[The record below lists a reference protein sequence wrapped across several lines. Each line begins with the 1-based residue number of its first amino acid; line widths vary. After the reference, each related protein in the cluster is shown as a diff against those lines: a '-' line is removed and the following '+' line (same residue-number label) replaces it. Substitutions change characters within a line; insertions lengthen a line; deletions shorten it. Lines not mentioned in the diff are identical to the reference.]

1 MTEKIRDT
9 RLNYNLSN
17 NRQDY
22 ILDPETKKL
31 YKKGKKIGGGGFG
44 EVYQFIDNE
53 TGEISAAKIISLK
66 KLENPQSNEAFRN
79 EYKFNN
85 SLNYKYICKCYS
97 TFKDNQ
103 NAYFILE
110 YQPNKTLTELIN
122 NRYSLTEIEVKHYC
136 YELLLAIEYLHS
148 RNIIHRDIKLSNVLL
163 SDKMEVKLCDF
174 GLAIENNSNS
184 NKTICGTPNYIA
196 PEILNQKYSTNYSF
210 EIDIW
215 SFGVILYSLFFH
227 KTPFESQAKGKT
239 KKNIENIIYS
249 FPEKTPIN
257 ENAKNLI
264 RKIFVKDPSQRPT
277 IREIKGSSFFNNGNG
292 IPKYLPSST
301 RNIKLSDEYMI
312 NYVNDAINNN
322 ECLDSETKSLENAL
336 YKSNSPILKYNSIE
350 NFDENEEIND
360 SELDS
365 DNYNS
370 IDKEKDEEKENNINN
385 NNEKDKK
392 NEKKFTRKKDYKF
405 QTLKMER
412 SEKKLKIEKEF
423 IFKFKSDKNNE
434 ISLND
439 FFLDDKDIN
448 EDNFKN
454 NDKNDNNSINDIKIK
469 KSRNEKNNYFIN
481 KNNDNKSQLT
491 PTKEELFSRETN
503 KLSYFNSFG
512 KISSDTINDS
522 VINKINID
530 SIHPLQDTIDNI
542 NKTNSKEKNTETNS
556 ITSNLYLSSKK
567 LHYRNNSNDIFF
579 HHFYEKSKIQKKS
592 INIFPQKLDFDDIV
606 VTKYIDISNKC
617 GIGYI
622 LTNGDIGAY
631 FNDGTKLILIKC
643 TLNIIYIDSKG
654 NQRKIFFEEKYE
666 DDLIKKIKILAIF
679 HKAFIKNKRNKNDF
693 NLNPYYDKQTV
704 DVYVIK
710 WAKTHKASFFLL
722 SNKEIQVIFNDKTQI
737 IFNIK
742 NKTVLFINHLKQKFK
757 EDMRLNDFSSFEMT
771 VRVLYAKKV
780 LTKL

>member
-1 MTEKIRDT
+1 MTEKIKEK

-17 NRQDY
+17 NNQDY
-22 ILDPETKKL
+22 ILDPETKKT
-31 YKKGKKIGGGGFG
+31 YKKGKKLGGGGFG
-44 EVYQFIDNE
+44 EVYEFIDNE
-53 TGEISAAKIISLK
+53 THEIRAAKIISLK
-66 KLENPQSNEAFRN
+66 KLEDPQSNEAYRN

-85 SLNYKYICKCYS
+85 NLNYKYICKCYS
-97 TFKDNQ
+97 TFKDDQ

-110 YQPNKTLTELIN
+110 YQPNKTLSELLN

-174 GLAIENNSNS
+174 GLAIENNSNNS
-184 NKTICGTPNYIA
+184 KTICGTPNYIA
-196 PEILNQKYSTNYSF
+196 PEILNLKINTNYSF

-227 KTPFESQAKGKT
+227 KTPFESPSKGKT
-239 KKNIENIIYS
+239 KKNIENIIYT
-249 FPEKTPIN
+249 FPDKNKIS

-264 RKIFVKDPSQRPT
+264 RNIFVKDPSQRPT
-277 IREIKGSSFFNNGNG
+277 IKEIKESNFFNNGNG
-292 IPKYLPSST
+292 IPKYLPTST
-301 RNIKLSDEYMI
+301 LNMKLSDEYMS
-312 NYVNDAINNN
+312 NYVNEAIINN
-322 ECLDSETKSLENAL
+322 ECLDNETKILEGTL
-336 YKSNSPILKYNSIE
+336 YKSNSPMLKYNNSIE
-350 NFDENEEIND
+350 NINENDENND
-360 SELDS
+360 SEIDS
-365 DNYNS
+365 DQYNS
-370 IDKEKDEEKENNINN
+370 TDKEKNDKKENNLNN

-392 NEKKFTRKKDYKF
+392 SEKKFMRKLENKF
-405 QTLKMER
+405 QTLKINR
-412 SEKKLKIEKEF
+412 SEKLFNFIKEYSLKC
-423 IFKFKSDKNNE
+423 KSEKNNK
-434 ISLND
+434 IILND
-439 FFLDDKDIN
+439 FNSDNKNIN
-448 EDNFKN
+448 KE
-454 NDKNDNNSINDIKIK
+454 ND
-469 KSRNEKNNYFIN
+469 
-481 KNNDNKSQLT
+481 KNNDNNGNNKIKDFYINKSRNKSNNYIINNNSNKFLFS
-491 PTKEELFSRETN
+491 PNKEDLLSRETN

-522 VINKINID
+522 VLKKMNIE
-530 SIHPLQDTIDNI
+530 SIQHAIDTIDN
-542 NKTNSKEKNTETNS
+542 NKTTSKEKNTETNS
-556 ITSNLYLSSKK
+556 INSNLFLSSKK
-567 LHYRNNSNDIFF
+567 LQLRNNSNEIFF
-579 HHFYEKSKIQKKS
+579 HHFNEKSRMQKKL
-592 INIFPQKLDFDDIV
+592 INIAPKKLNFDDIIV
-606 VTKYIDISNKC
+606 VKYIDISDKC

-643 TLNIIYIDSKG
+643 TLNIVYIDSKG
-654 NQRKIFFEEKYE
+654 IQRKIFLEEII
-666 DDLIKKIKILAIF
+666 DDNLIKKIKVLAIF
-679 HKAFIKNKRNKNDF
+679 HKKFIKNKRNKNDF
-693 NLNPYYDKQTV
+693 NLNPYYDKHTV

-771 VRVLYAKKV
+771 IRVLYAKKV